1 MKIFNDLHMNM
12 AAGSAGSYI
21 FRKILI
27 WIPVIVMYI
36 VIFVFSGQNGEQSGG
51 LSRKVANVVIDMAQ
65 DIHII
70 SIEDD
75 EKDVY
80 IEKLQFPIRKTAH
93 MTEYAILGMLVYTAL
108 LTDGIAAEIGTLAAV
123 IITFLL
129 ACTDEFHQLY
139 VPGRAGKFTDVLI
152 DTTGCIIG
160 MAIYYFIYKGIKS
173 RRAAD
178 N

>member
-36 VIFVFSGQNGEQSGG
+36 VIFAFSGQNGEQSGG

-139 VPGRAGKFTDVLI
+139 VPGRAGKL
-152 DTTGCIIG
+152 
-160 MAIYYFIYKGIKS
+160 
-173 RRAAD
+173 
-178 N
+178 NW